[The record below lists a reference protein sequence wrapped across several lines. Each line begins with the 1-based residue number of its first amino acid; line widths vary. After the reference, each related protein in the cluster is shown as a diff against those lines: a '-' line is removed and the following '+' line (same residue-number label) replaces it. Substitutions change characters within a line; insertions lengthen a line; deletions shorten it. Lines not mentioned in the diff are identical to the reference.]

1 MAIVKNFWLV
11 NQKKRLGGA
20 VIYQAMGQ
28 TRSRELAASVSN
40 PRTQSQ
46 MSQRVRW
53 ANLVNLYRVNRDW
66 MKYAFETKKQNQ
78 SEYNKFMS
86 LNVSTSRIFLTKQM
100 AAAGSCV
107 VDDYLITQGTLPSV
121 EITQQPSYFHSNIF
135 FDQAGVLVSDATIS
149 EVSRSLLAA
158 NPVLRE
164 GDQLSFIRL
173 TQMTNAATGFPY
185 VVVRR
190 YEVLLNTTSQE
201 KFYDYMPSDYIVQ
214 QSFGNNSC
222 LSVEDSGNAGGFA
235 LIISRTIGGKT
246 YVSTQRIIVAN
257 NAATIGQYSSE
268 AALQAA
274 IDSYGQSED
283 AFLSTV
289 TANADQQTA
298 TQGAV
303 LSIKIGN
310 VTYTPGE
317 RYEGLPTMNG
327 LSAEVTFNEALSGDE
342 VKLRATFIS
351 EGQSVQ
357 VPWEDLTNVGT
368 KASTSSLSADWDSSE
383 GAVLQNLQVA
393 VGVTVY
399 TFQYRVVNADWIV
412 GLE

>member
-40 PRTQSQ
+40 PRTISQ
-46 MSQRVRW
+46 MSQRVKW

-86 LNVSTSRIFLTKQM
+86 LNVTNSRIFLTKQM

-107 VDDYLITQGTLPSV
+107 VTDYLITQGTLPSV
-121 EITQQPSYFHSNIF
+121 EITQQPTHFHSNIY
-135 FDQAGVLVSDATIS
+135 FDQAGVLSADATIS
-149 EVSRSLLAA
+149 QVSRSLLAA
-158 NPVLRE
+158 NPILRE

-190 YEVLLNTTSQE
+190 YEVLIDTTSNE
-201 KFYDYMPSDYIVQ
+201 KFYDYMPADYIVQ
-214 QSFGNNSC
+214 QAFGNNQC
-222 LSVEDSGNAGGFA
+222 LSVVDSGNAGGFA
-235 LIISRTIGGKT
+235 LIISRTIAGKT

-274 IDSYGQSED
+274 ISSYGESDD

-289 TANADQQTA
+289 TANMDQQAA
-298 TQGAV
+298 TQLAV
-303 LSIKIGN
+303 TLFRIDG
-310 VTYTPGE
+310 VVYTPGQ
-317 RYEGLPTMNG
+317 RYANLPGFSGKRARVEFNQTEDINSVKVRGVFLSEGVFSTTEYSDMDEITGGFEINSLPDLWGLSEESVLYQIQVIADEQVFTLQYHTINDDWLEGL
-327 LSAEVTFNEALSGDE
+327 E
-342 VKLRATFIS
+342 
-351 EGQSVQ
+351 
-357 VPWEDLTNVGT
+357 
-368 KASTSSLSADWDSSE
+368 
-383 GAVLQNLQVA
+383 
-393 VGVTVY
+393 
-399 TFQYRVVNADWIV
+399 
-412 GLE
+412 

>member
-1 MAIVKNFWLV
+1 MAIVKNFYLR
-11 NQKKRLGGA
+11 NQVKKLGGA
-20 VIYQAMGQ
+20 VYYKAMGQ

-40 PRTQSQ
+40 PRTISQ
-46 MSQRVRW
+46 MSQRVKW

-86 LNVSTSRIFLTKQM
+86 LNVTNSRIFLTKQM

-107 VDDYLITQGTLPSV
+107 VTDYLITQGTLPSV
-121 EITQQPSYFHSNIF
+121 EITQQPTHFHSNLF
-135 FDQAGVLVSDATIS
+135 FDQAGVLVADATIS

-190 YEVLLNTTSQE
+190 YEVLLDTTSNE
-201 KFYDYMPSDYIVQ
+201 KFYDYMPADYIVQ
-214 QSFGNNSC
+214 QAFGNNQC

-235 LIISRTIGGKT
+235 LIISRTIAGKT

-257 NAATIGQYSSE
+257 NAATIGQYSGE
-268 AALQAA
+268 EALQAA
-274 IDSYGQSED
+274 ISSYGESDD

-289 TANADQQTA
+289 TANMDQQAA
-298 TQGAV
+298 TQLAV
-303 LSIKIGN
+303 TLVRIGS
-310 VTYTPGE
+310 VTYTPGQ
-317 RYEGLPTMNG
+317 RY
-327 LSAEVTFNEALSGDE
+327 AELQALST
-342 VKLRATFIS
+342 LRARVEFNRTGDIS
-351 EGQSVQ
+351 DVKFRAFFVKEGNITSTDF
-357 VPWEDLTNVGT
+357 EDMQGITGGFEI
-368 KASTSSLSADWDSSE
+368 ASLSNDWVVSEEAALYQIQVLADE
-383 GAVLQNLQVA
+383 QLFTLQFH
-393 VGVTVY
+393 TI
-399 TFQYRVVNADWIV
+399 NADWTG